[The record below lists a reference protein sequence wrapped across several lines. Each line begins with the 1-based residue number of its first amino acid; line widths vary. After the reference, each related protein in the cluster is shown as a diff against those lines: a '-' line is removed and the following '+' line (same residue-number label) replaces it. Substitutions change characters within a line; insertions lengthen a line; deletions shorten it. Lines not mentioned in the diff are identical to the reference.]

1 MKERFTA
8 TLHNFRLA
16 KDETARITFKVPY
29 TELVSVSKCLL
40 LFNKQFSV
48 GLNSEGVK
56 KKMDEVMID
65 KLSFD
70 RDGEASLTLVVN
82 VQQLEGLGFGFLN
95 SCTQKPVMIIIKYE
109 DTDLE
114 EVKSE

>member
-8 TLHNFRLA
+8 TLHNFRLT
-16 KDETARITFKVPY
+16 KDETAKITFKVPY
-29 TELVSVSKCLL
+29 TELASAAKCLL

-48 GLNSEGVK
+48 GINSEGIK

-70 RDGEASLTLVVN
+70 REGEASLTLVVN
-82 VQQLEGLGFGFLN
+82 VEQLEDLGFGFLN

-109 DTDLE
+109 DTELV
-114 EVKSE
+114 EVE